1 MSQTVVLEG
10 TGAELLSHL
19 EAHPQG
25 RFRLMTLPEEELPIE
40 KPQREKNWEMLEA
53 LEKIAEM
60 QKGRPY
66 TDGSD
71 SLRYLREG
79 RDGEMYDYDPNK

>member
-1 MSQTVVLEG
+1 MSQLLVLEG
-10 TGAELLSHL
+10 TGAELVPHL
-19 EAHPQG
+19 EAHPQE
-25 RFRLMTLPEEELPIE
+25 RFRLTTLSEEELSAG
-40 KPQREKNWEMLEA
+40 KPRQEKNWKMLEA

-71 SLRYLREG
+71 SLRFLREG
-79 RDGEMYDYDPNK
+79 RDGEMYDYDPDK